1 MYLLILK
8 VTADP
13 QDLPVTKSSE
23 SYIWPV
29 CLPKDDD
36 DEEFSSAGEMD
47 QSKASIQVTWSV
59 LSNERLA
66 FRSRDLHYPIKI
78 QVVVTSRDLYPLTN
92 TLWTQYFFADHPN
105 KKTDTVNAML
115 AGWLDA
121 PPISQAFTNILGSSL
136 SEADVQ
142 K

>member
-1 MYLLILK
+1 MIKNQKPLHYRSHDQINVSLILLK

-47 QSKASIQVTWSV
+47 QSKASIQVT
-59 LSNERLA
+59 
-66 FRSRDLHYPIKI
+66 
-78 QVVVTSRDLYPLTN
+78 
-92 TLWTQYFFADHPN
+92 
-105 KKTDTVNAML
+105 
-115 AGWLDA
+115 
-121 PPISQAFTNILGSSL
+121 
-136 SEADVQ
+136 
-142 K
+142 